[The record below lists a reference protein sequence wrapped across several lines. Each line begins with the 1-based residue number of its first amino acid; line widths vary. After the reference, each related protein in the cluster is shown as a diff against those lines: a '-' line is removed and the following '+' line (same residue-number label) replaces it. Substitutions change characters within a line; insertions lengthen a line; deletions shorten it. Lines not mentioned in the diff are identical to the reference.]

1 MLKLLGRILSIILIL
16 VVVLALVLGG
26 VGFFTVRRS
35 FPQMSGEIQV
45 PGLTAPVEVYRD
57 SYGVPH
63 IYAQTTHDLFLAQGY
78 VHAQDRFW
86 QMDFWRHVGSGRL
99 AELFGESLVETDA
112 YLRTLGWARVST
124 QEVAQLDPVSREILE
139 SYTEGVNAYLAE
151 HQGAALSLEY
161 AVLKLQ
167 NGSYQPEPWQPL
179 HTLTWAK
186 AMAWNLGGNM
196 DVELHRAELLSTL
209 TPEQVESLFPPYPAD
224 HPVIVP
230 GFQLGTPESSL
241 PAASSARVS
250 VAAQSPIGEQEIA
263 TASTRGGASGQTPA
277 LAMTSYLEVAPGL
290 EAMGQQSAALE
301 ALLGPM
307 GLSIGSNS
315 WAVSGAR
322 TTTGQPILAN
332 DPHLGVMMPSIW
344 YEVGLHCTPKGSGCP
359 YELTGVSFAGVPG
372 IVIGHNDRIAWGFT
386 NVGPDVQ
393 DLYIE
398 KINPANPDQ
407 YEYQG
412 QWIDMEIVRE
422 MIHVADGDPVELTV
436 RYTRH
441 GPLIW
446 QESLDELREEVGLDL
461 PETFAI
467 ALRWTA
473 LEPGTT
479 FQSVW
484 RINRAQNWEEF
495 RDGVSY
501 FDVPS
506 QNMLYADVE
515 GNIGYQTPGRIP
527 IRAAGHTGELPVPGW
542 TGENEWQ
549 GFIPFEE
556 LPRSFNP
563 PEGYIVTANNAVV
576 GTDYP
581 YLLGTNWDAGFR
593 AQRIVDLIEQAGE
606 GAASPAIDLAYIQQ
620 MQGDDRSPMA
630 DELLPVVLGL
640 SLDEPRLDEA
650 QALLADW
657 DRQESMD
664 SAAAALFEV
673 FWKHLLFATF
683 DELGEEDQPGGGAVW
698 YDIVRRLVP
707 YPADAWWD
715 VAATAEVEGR
725 DTVFRQAFAAAV
737 DELEGIQGKDPAGWG
752 WGDLHTI
759 TFRHEAFGEVGIAP
773 IEAIFNRGPYAC
785 AGGEGIVNATGW
797 AADESYQVDSIPS
810 MRMIVDLSNLN
821 NSLMMHTTGQ
831 SGHAYHANYIDMADP
846 WRYIEYHPMLWD
858 RTQVEGAA
866 EAHLTLRP

>member
-1 MLKLLGRILSIILIL
+1 MRKWFGRILSIVVIL
-16 VVVLALVLGG
+16 VVVLALVLGAF
-26 VGFFTVRRS
+26 GFLTVRRS
-35 FPQMSGEIQV
+35 FPEVSGELQV
-45 PGLTAPVEVYRD
+45 PGLSAPVEVYRD
-57 SYGVPH
+57 GYGVPH
-63 IYAQTTHDLFLAQGY
+63 IYAQTSHDLFLAQGY

-99 AELFGESLVETDA
+99 SELFGESQVETDVF
-112 YLRTLGWARVST
+112 LRTLGWARVAA
-124 QEVAQLDPVSREILE
+124 QEVEQLDPISREILV
-139 SYTEGVNAYLAE
+139 SYTEGVNAYLAD
-151 HQGAALSLEY
+151 HQGSALSLEY

-167 NGSYQPEPWQPL
+167 NSSYQPEPWQLL

-196 DVELHRAELLSTL
+196 SVERARATLLNIL
-209 TPEQVESLFPPYPAD
+209 TPEQVQTLFPPYPED

-230 GFQLGTPESSL
+230 GFQIEASGPSL
-241 PAASSARVS
+241 RAASF
-250 VAAQSPIGEQEIA
+250 AAKQSPIS
-263 TASTRGGASGQTPA
+263 ASEA
-277 LAMTSYLEVAPGL
+277 LATVSPGL
-290 EAMGQQSAALE
+290 DTLGQQAAAVE
-301 ALLGPM
+301 ALLGPL
-307 GLSIGSNS
+307 GEGIGSNS

-322 TTTGQPILAN
+322 TATGQPILAN

-344 YEVGLHCTPKGSGCP
+344 YEVGLHCAPKGSDCP

-372 IVIGHNDRIAWGFT
+372 VVIGHNDRIAWGFT

-398 KINPANPDQ
+398 KLNPDNPDQ

-412 QWIDMEIVRE
+412 QWVDMDLVPETIQ
-422 MIHVADGDPVELTV
+422 VAGGDPVELTV

-446 QESLDELREEVGLDL
+446 QDSLDEFREEVNLDL
-461 PETFAI
+461 PEAFGI

-473 LEPGTT
+473 LDPGST
-479 FQSVW
+479 FQSIW
-484 RINRAQNWEEF
+484 RINRAQDWDEF
-495 RDGVSY
+495 RDAVSY

-549 GFIPFEE
+549 GFIPYEE

-576 GTDYP
+576 GPDYP
-581 YLLGTNWDAGFR
+581 YLLGTDWAAGFR
-593 AQRIVDLIEQAGE
+593 AQRIVDMIESVSG
-606 GAASPAIDLAYIQQ
+606 PIDLETIQQ
-620 MQGDDRSPMA
+620 MQGDNKTLMA
-630 DELLPVVLGL
+630 GELLPVVLDL
-640 SLDEPRLDEA
+640 SLDEPRLVEA

-657 DRQESMD
+657 DGQDDMD
-664 SAAAALFEV
+664 SGAAALYEV
-673 FWKHLLFATF
+673 FWRHLLFTTF
-683 DELGEEDQPGGGAVW
+683 DELGEDHLPGGGGRW
-698 YDIVRRLVP
+698 YEIVRTLVP
-707 YPADAWWD
+707 RPDDAWWD

-725 DTVFRQAFAAAV
+725 DTVFRQALAAAV
-737 DELEGIQGKDPAGWG
+737 DDLENSLGEDPSGWA

-759 TFRHEAFGEVGIAP
+759 TFGHESFGQCGIGP
-773 IEAIFNRGPYAC
+773 IEALFNRGPYAC
-785 AGGEGIVNATGW
+785 AGGPSIVNATGW
-797 AADESYQVDSIPS
+797 DATEGYQVVSVPS
-810 MRMIVDLSNLN
+810 MRMIVDLSDLS

-831 SGHAYHANYIDMADP
+831 SGHAYHANYVDMADP
-846 WRYIEYHPMLWD
+846 WRYIEYHAMLWD
-858 RTQVEGAA
+858 QAQVEAA
-866 EAHLTLRP
+866 QQAHIVLQP